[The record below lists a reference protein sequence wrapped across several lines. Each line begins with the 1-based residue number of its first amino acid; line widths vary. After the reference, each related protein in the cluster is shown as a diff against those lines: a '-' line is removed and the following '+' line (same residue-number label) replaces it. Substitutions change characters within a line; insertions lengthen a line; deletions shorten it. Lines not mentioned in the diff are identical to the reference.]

1 MSGLTISVPMESER
15 TVTGMAKYID
25 KFVAVDKLI
34 RLENEFQQYKPFSPK
49 ESAMYQRICETEI
62 EIVKMQPADVA
73 PVRHGRWIDRP
84 TGRCGQWQAWC
95 SACDKKCGC
104 GGTLE
109 TQHKIF
115 CPNCGARMDRGIDNG

>member
-1 MSGLTISVPMESER
+1 MV
-15 TVTGMAKYID
+15 KYID
-25 KFVAVDKLI
+25 KFAVSEMLD
-34 RLENEFQQYKPFSPK
+34 RLENELQQYEPFTPRERAIYCK
-49 ESAMYQRICETEI
+49 VHETGIMIALMRSED
-62 EIVKMQPADVA
+62 AS
-73 PVRHGRWIDRP
+73 PVRHGRWIDKP

-115 CPNCGARMDRGIDNG
+115 CPNCGAKMDLED

>member
-1 MSGLTISVPMESER
+1 MAVEKER
-15 TVTGMAKYID
+15 TVTGMVKYID
-25 KFVAVDKLI
+25 KFAVSEMLD
-34 RLENEFQQYKPFSPK
+34 RLEDEIKQYEPFTPR
-49 ESAMYQRICETEI
+49 ERAIYCRVHETGIMIAVMRSE
-62 EIVKMQPADVA
+62 DVA
-73 PVRHGRWIDRP
+73 PVRHGRWIDKP

-115 CPNCGARMDRGIDNG
+115 CPNCGAMMDGD

>member
-1 MSGLTISVPMESER
+1 MANEKRLIDANTLKAKAFADPDSGEAMVYLQDIDEAR
-15 TVTGMAKYID
+15 TVD
-25 KFVAVDKLI
+25 AV
-34 RLENEFQQYKPFSPK
+34 E
-49 ESAMYQRICETEI
+49 
-62 EIVKMQPADVA
+62 VV
-73 PVRHGRWIDRP
+73 HGRWIDRP